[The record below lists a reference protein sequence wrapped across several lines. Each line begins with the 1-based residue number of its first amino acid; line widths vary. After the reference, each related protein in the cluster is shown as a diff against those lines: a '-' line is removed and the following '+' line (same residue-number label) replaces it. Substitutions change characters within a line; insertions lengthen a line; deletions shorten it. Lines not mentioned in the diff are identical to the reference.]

1 MPNFNDQFS
10 TPNGKSVY
18 PLNVLGKI
26 AAKPFYIWV
35 NDDCSNKSDSFTE
48 AKAVRLELFND
59 GGATAY
65 IVDADGVEVVDAE
78 IEAHEVLAKHDYF
91 AGARKP
97 EIRPDCSGAFM
108 VNDPQDPDGYA
119 IVGDDIAAL
128 ILEAR
133 DHLLTKS
140 PVRDLPISTEKSS
153 STADAKSSHVD
164 GEVIGIDGDGCLI
177 QWDGQAGVA
186 YNSGHDVQGFGMD
199 NLSQLEKERLNMSGS
214 GLASFDYQLLARLQQ
229 DCDYYLGHG
238 NRSRKHLWA
247 GGEAEQIAKMK
258 ELYSGLKEKPEWI
271 SLDDIDTYEARMLNF
286 VTHPSSGKTGTF
298 AARFDQHADRNGQSF
313 KLIGT
318 VDSGA
323 YDKAECG
330 EMFVVRFADG
340 VEIHAW
346 PEEVQSAL
354 NAVDGKAQL
363 AFDQKMQGKV
373 SNYIERPHQ
382 VQYVI
387 HSLSESDVDF
397 DGAVGAFWSNEDGW
411 GSLQAATLFT
421 TKERMSLTLPMSA
434 KQDAEWMLA
443 VEARDLNA
451 KRNPQGNVSMPIEAP
466 PATKL
471 VEVRLSALTR
481 VEYMEVVEVPAN
493 ITQAELD
500 DLVSARYR
508 QVDGGEFTSDPEYW
522 ERGTC
527 EAVDSDMPDAT
538 PTMMAFRTEHGLHI
552 ERADA
557 ASQTVDCS
565 GPTP

>member
-1 MPNFNDQFS
+1 MPNFNDQDS
-10 TPNGKSVY
+10 APNGKSVY
-18 PLNVLGKI
+18 PFNVLGKI

-65 IVDADGVEVVDAE
+65 IVDADGVEVVDTE

-128 ILEAR
+128 IMEAR

-140 PVRDLPISTEKSS
+140 PVRDVPISTDKSS
-153 STADAKSSHVD
+153 CIADAKSSHVD

-186 YNSGHDVQGFGMD
+186 YNSGHDAQGFGMD
-199 NLSQLEKERLNMSGS
+199 NLSQLEKERLNLSVS

-238 NRSRKHLWA
+238 NRSKKHLWA

-298 AARFDQHADRNGQSF
+298 AARFDQHADRNGQTF
-313 KLIGT
+313 TLIGT
-318 VDSGA
+318 LDSGA

-346 PEEVQSAL
+346 PEEVQSAI

-363 AFDQKMQGKV
+363 AFDQKLQGKV
-373 SNYIERPHQ
+373 SKCLEHSSLPAIQSNVTVRLLEGVVVSGVVTGHGWKDGKPTFDFDYKHQLRDGQVTRATKWAWPEQ
-382 VQYVI
+382 VQ
-387 HSLSESDVDF
+387 
-397 DGAVGAFWSNEDGW
+397 
-411 GSLQAATLFT
+411 
-421 TKERMSLTLPMSA
+421 
-434 KQDAEWMLA
+434 
-443 VEARDLNA
+443 
-451 KRNPQGNVSMPIEAP
+451 PQGHGNVE
-466 PATKL
+466 
-471 VEVRLSALTR
+471 
-481 VEYMEVVEVPAN
+481 
-493 ITQAELD
+493 
-500 DLVSARYR
+500 
-508 QVDGGEFTSDPEYW
+508 
-522 ERGTC
+522 
-527 EAVDSDMPDAT
+527 DSID
-538 PTMMAFRTEHGLHI
+538 HGL
-552 ERADA
+552 ADA
-557 ASQTVDCS
+557 ALKIVEDVCHDFDSNGISSVGAGAALRAMANHWKNHLHEGHKPRIISEDIDEMKNQLEVMRAEVMRRVAELATSQNSAKADYPRPS
-565 GPTP
+565 M